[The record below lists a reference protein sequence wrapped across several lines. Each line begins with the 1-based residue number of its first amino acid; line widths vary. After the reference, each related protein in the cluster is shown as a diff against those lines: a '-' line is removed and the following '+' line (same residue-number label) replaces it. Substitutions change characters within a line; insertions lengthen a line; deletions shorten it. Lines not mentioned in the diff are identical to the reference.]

1 MSGSVFWTQNNKSC
15 RTCKLA
21 VGSGELS
28 YFGRVKFKFF
38 LLSTMWSSACNL
50 ALMHC
55 VLAGETAVFIGSDHR
70 ASTERLSA
78 NGKDAQ
84 TDLGSARLHPRD
96 ETSQ

>member
-1 MSGSVFWTQNNKSC
+1 MVVVNCHILDVWNFNF
-15 RTCKLA
+15 A
-21 VGSGELS
+21 
-28 YFGRVKFKFF
+28 FF
-38 LLSTMWSSACNL
+38 PQCEVARICNRRMLNACNL
-50 ALMHC
+50 ALVHC